1 MGRKVKYNRAALE
14 STLTAIHNLPV
25 PRVVDVNG
33 DDVLLAPWEHVTI
46 RTTLMVMNIGC
57 MLSNIRTATR
67 RGGMRLYSYL
77 SSFLSHALSRQVGF
91 PGETERGFLELLNF
105 VQEWGPQHLHHIG
118 VFEFSPEPQ
127 AKATHMPN
135 QVSSKVKKR
144 RRLQLEAAHSRNV
157 RARNRELLGKKVSIF
172 ILVLLLLLH
181 LFRKAVC
188 IPRFVTNFSSNVIV
202 GTISTLLLL

>member
-1 MGRKVKYNRAALE
+1 VNDGILLKMGRKVKYNRAALE

-77 SSFLSHALSRQVGF
+77 SSFL
-91 PGETERGFLELLNF
+91 FLL
-105 VQEWGPQHLHHIG
+105 
-118 VFEFSPEPQ
+118 
-127 AKATHMPN
+127 
-135 QVSSKVKKR
+135 
-144 RRLQLEAAHSRNV
+144 
-157 RARNRELLGKKVSIF
+157 ARSIASGG
-172 ILVLLLLLH
+172 L
-181 LFRKAVC
+181 
-188 IPRFVTNFSSNVIV
+188 PR
-202 GTISTLLLL
+202 